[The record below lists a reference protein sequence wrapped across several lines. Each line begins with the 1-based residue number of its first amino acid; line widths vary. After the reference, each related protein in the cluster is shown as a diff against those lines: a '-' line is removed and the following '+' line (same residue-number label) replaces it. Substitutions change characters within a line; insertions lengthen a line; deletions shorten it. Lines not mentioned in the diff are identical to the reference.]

1 MTVEL
6 RPYIEGLRAR
16 REAERRAAEE
26 RAATANVVARRCA
39 EHLRGRFGV
48 TRVILF
54 GSLARGEFHST
65 SDIDLAVEGLP
76 PDQLFRAGAD
86 LAKIAGEIEGRRGCA
101 PRSETR
107 ASSCHDPDC
116 QPRVGAGGFEL
127 DWSRLMPLVARVGP
141 TLGNARTEIEGF
153 LEFLDLAARTM

>member
-86 LAKIAGEIEGRRGCA
+86 LAKIAGEIEVGLVPLEQASPGL
-101 PRSETR
+101 R
-107 ASSCHDPDC
+107 AEIRDEG
-116 QPRVGAGGFEL
+116 VEL
-127 DWSRLMPLVARVGP
+127 P
-141 TLGNARTEIEGF
+141 
-153 LEFLDLAARTM
+153 